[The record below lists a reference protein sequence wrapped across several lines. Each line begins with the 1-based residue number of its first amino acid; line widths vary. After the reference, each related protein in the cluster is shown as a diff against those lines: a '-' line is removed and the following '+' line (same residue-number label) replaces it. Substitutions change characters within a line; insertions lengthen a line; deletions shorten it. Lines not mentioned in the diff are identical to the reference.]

1 MPLKRLT
8 RGARLSLA
16 RLSLFGGGRRL
27 PAAPVHHVRD
37 LWPGNPSA
45 GALLVRGSL
54 TWAGYTHPVGPGL
67 WDSPAFEPAFR
78 EGLLGFRWLRDLRAV
93 GTDAARLKAR
103 ALVDDWLH
111 HPSQDPLALEC
122 GVIGARVAAWLGHYD
137 FFAASASD
145 AFRQR
150 LMARILV
157 EGRTIAALM
166 PPETQGWQTLA
177 ALKGLLAVA
186 VAMPEYTG
194 FLTRYRRYIDAAVE
208 SQILPD
214 GWHVERSPEVQL
226 RALRELAEMRAMM
239 QAVQHALPHSVAL
252 ALDKMSPVLRAM
264 RHGDG
269 GLALFNGSHERSA
282 TLIEMVL
289 SQATRTRVVASSMPD
304 GGFVRMQAVRSLLLV
319 DAGIPAP
326 PDHDHNAH
334 AGTLSFEFSCARQ
347 RLIVN
352 CGGGVL
358 PVWKEALR
366 QTAAHSVVVVED
378 MSSSEFGDDGTVRRR
393 PTHVGVE
400 HAVAEG
406 AHWLN
411 LSHDGYHASAGAT
424 YYRRLY
430 LGADGEILRGE
441 EMLEGER
448 ELAFVLRLHLHPS
461 VTAVDALD
469 GSILLTGGEQHW
481 RFRAMGGTV
490 SIEESVYSGGQ
501 APRPTLQLVVRVDP
515 AARADAAAGAALPG
529 QPPGPQG
536 STTMEDVPPGRVRQV
551 VRWALKREKLL
562 LLA

>member
-37 LWPGNPSA
+37 LWPGNPAA

-111 HPSQDPLALEC
+111 HPAQDPLALEC

-194 FLTRYRRYIDAAVE
+194 FLARYRRYIDAAVE
-208 SQILPD
+208 GQILPD

-304 GGFVRMQAVRSLLLV
+304 GGFVRMQAARTLLLV

-358 PVWKEALR
+358 PAWKEALR

-378 MSSSEFGDDGTVRRR
+378 MSSSEFGDDGTVRRK

-430 LGADGEILRGE
+430 LGADGETLRGE

-490 SIEESVYSGGQ
+490 GIEESVYSGGQ
-501 APRPTLQLVVRVDP
+501 VPRPTLQLVVRVDP
-515 AARADAAAGAALPG
+515 AARADATGSGALPG
-529 QPPGPQG
+529 QPPVPQG
-536 STTMEDVPPGRVRQV
+536 STTMDDVPPGRVRQV
-551 VRWALKREKLL
+551 VRWALQREKLL